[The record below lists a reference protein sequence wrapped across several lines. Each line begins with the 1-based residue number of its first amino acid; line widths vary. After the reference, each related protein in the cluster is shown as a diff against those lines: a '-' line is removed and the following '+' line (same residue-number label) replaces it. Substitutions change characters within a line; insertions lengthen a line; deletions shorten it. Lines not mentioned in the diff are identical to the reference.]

1 MVTDPRALVDQAR
14 MSRFQWTVVLLMIGL
29 NALDGFDV
37 LSISY
42 ASPGIAADWGI
53 DRAALG
59 IVLSM
64 ELVGMA
70 FGSLLLGNVADAIG
84 RRKTILGCLVVMSGG
99 MFAAATATDI
109 TTLCIYRVITGLGIG
124 GMLASINAAVAEAA
138 NAKRRALCVVLMS
151 AGLPFGSVLG
161 GLVSGELL
169 KVYDWPAVFILGGVA
184 TACFI
189 PLVLWLAPESIAF
202 EMHKRGPGALERIN
216 KTLKRMGHAAIE
228 ALPDAPAIKPKAG
241 MALLF
246 SPNFAALALL
256 LAASYFAHII
266 TFYYIIKWIPKIV
279 VDMGFPPPTAAGV
292 LVWASIGGA
301 LGALT
306 LGLMT
311 LKARV
316 TGLTIGAML
325 LSTVAVIG
333 FGQGWET
340 LDEISIAAA
349 VAGFFTNAPIV
360 GLYAIVA
367 QSFPTELRATATG
380 FIIGVGRGG
389 AALAPVIAG
398 FLFQA
403 GWTLPTVSTILGLGA
418 TVAAIMLFL
427 ARKGIAGNSGAPP
440 RAGATA

>member
-1 MVTDPRALVDQAR
+1 MMDPREIVDKAR
-14 MSRFQWTVVLLMIGL
+14 MSRFQWTAVFLMVGL

-42 ASPGIAADWGI
+42 ASPGIAAAWGI

-70 FGSLLLGNVADAIG
+70 FGSLFLGNVADAIG
-84 RRKTILGCLVVMSGG
+84 RRKTILGCLLVMSGG

-151 AGLPFGSVLG
+151 AGLPIGSVIG
-161 GLVSGELL
+161 GLISGELL
-169 KVYDWPAVFILGGVA
+169 KIYDWPAVFILGGVA
-184 TACFI
+184 TAAFI

-202 EMHKRGPGALERIN
+202 EMHKRSPGALERIN
-216 KTLKRMGHAAIE
+216 KTLKKMGHAALE
-228 ALPDAPAIKPKAG
+228 ALPDVPAIKPKAG
-241 MALLF
+241 LPLLF
-246 SPNFAALALL
+246 SKQFAALAIL
-256 LAASYFAHII
+256 LALAYFMHII

-279 VDMGFPPPTAAGV
+279 VDMGFAPPTAAGV
-292 LVWASIGGA
+292 LVWASIGGS

-306 LGLMT
+306 LGLLT

-316 TGLTIGAML
+316 TALTIGAML
-325 LSTVAVIG
+325 ASTAAVIV

-340 LDEISIAAA
+340 LQHISIAAA

-367 QSFPTELRATATG
+367 QSFPTRLRATATG
-380 FIIGVGRGG
+380 FIIGLGRGG

-403 GWTLPTVSTILGLGA
+403 GWSLPTVSIMMGLAATI
-418 TVAAIMLFL
+418 AAFMLFL
-427 ARKGIAGNSGAPP
+427 ARGRIAA
-440 RAGATA
+440 AAAA

>member
-1 MVTDPRALVDQAR
+1 MDPREIVDKAA
-14 MSRFQWTVVLLMIGL
+14 MSRFQWTAVFLMIGL

-42 ASPGIAADWGI
+42 ASPGIAAAWGI

-70 FGSLLLGNVADAIG
+70 FGALFLGNVADAIG
-84 RRKTILGCLVVMSGG
+84 RRKTIIGCLVVMSGG

-109 TTLCIYRVITGLGIG
+109 TTLCIYRLVTGLGIG

-151 AGLPFGSVLG
+151 AGLPIGSVIG
-161 GLVSGELL
+161 GLISGELL

-184 TACFI
+184 TAAFL

-202 EMHKRGPGALERIN
+202 EMHKRSPGALERIN
-216 KTLKRMGHAAIE
+216 KTLNKMGHAAID
-228 ALPDAPAIKPKAG
+228 ALPEVPAIKPKAG
-241 MALLF
+241 LSLLF
-246 SPNFAALALL
+246 SKQFAALAIL
-256 LAASYFAHII
+256 LALAYFMHII

-279 VDMGFPPPTAAGV
+279 VDMGFAPPTAAGV

-301 LGALT
+301 AGALT
-306 LGLMT
+306 LGLLT
-311 LKARV
+311 LKARI
-316 TGLTIGAML
+316 TALTIGAML
-325 LSTVAVIG
+325 ASTAAVII

-340 LDEISIAAA
+340 LEHISIAAA

-367 QSFPTELRATATG
+367 QSFPTQLRATATG
-380 FIIGVGRGG
+380 FIIGLGRGG

-398 FLFQA
+398 FLFQS
-403 GWTLPTVSTILGLGA
+403 GWSLPTVSIIMGLAA
-418 TVAAIMLFL
+418 TVAALMLFL
-427 ARKGIAGNSGAPP
+427 ARGRIAAAAPV
-440 RAGATA
+440 

>member
-1 MVTDPRALVDQAR
+1 MDPRELVDKAR
-14 MSRFQWTVVLLMIGL
+14 MSRFQWTAVFLMVGL

-42 ASPGIAADWGI
+42 ASPGIAAAWGI

-138 NAKRRALCVVLMS
+138 NAKRRALCVVLMA
-151 AGLPFGSVLG
+151 AGLPIGSVIG
-161 GLVSGELL
+161 GLISGELL
-169 KVYDWPAVFILGGVA
+169 KVHDWPAVFILGGVA
-184 TACFI
+184 TAAFI

-202 EMHKRGPGALERIN
+202 EMHKRSPGALERIN
-216 KTLKRMGHAAIE
+216 KTLKKMGHAAID
-228 ALPDAPAIKPKAG
+228 ALPDVPAVKPKAG
-241 MALLF
+241 LPLLF
-246 SPNFAALALL
+246 SRQFAALAIL
-256 LAASYFAHII
+256 LALAYFMHII

-279 VDMGFPPPTAAGV
+279 VDLGFAPPTAAGV
-292 LVWASIGGA
+292 LVWASIGGS

-306 LGLMT
+306 LGLLT
-311 LKARV
+311 LKARI
-316 TGLTIGAML
+316 TALTIGAML
-325 LSTVAVIG
+325 ASTVAVIV

-340 LDEISIAAA
+340 LEHIAMAAA

-367 QSFPTELRATATG
+367 QSFPTQLRATATG
-380 FIIGVGRGG
+380 FVIGLGRGG

-403 GWTLPTVSTILGLGA
+403 GWSLPTVSIIMGLAA
-418 TVAAIMLFL
+418 TVAALMLFL
-427 ARKGIAGNSGAPP
+427 ARGRVARAAPV
-440 RAGATA
+440 

>member
-1 MVTDPRALVDQAR
+1 MDPREIVDKAR
-14 MSRFQWTVVLLMIGL
+14 MSRFQWTAVFLMVGL

-42 ASPGIAADWGI
+42 ASPGIAAAWGI

-84 RRKTILGCLVVMSGG
+84 RRKTILGCLLVMSGG

-151 AGLPFGSVLG
+151 AGLPIGSVIG
-161 GLVSGELL
+161 GLISGELL

-184 TACFI
+184 TAAFI

-202 EMHKRGPGALERIN
+202 EMHKRSPGALERIN
-216 KTLKRMGHAAIE
+216 RTLKKMGHAAID
-228 ALPDAPAIKPKAG
+228 ALPDVPAIKPKAG
-241 MALLF
+241 LPLLF
-246 SPNFAALALL
+246 SKQFAALAIL
-256 LAASYFAHII
+256 LALAYFMHII

-279 VDMGFPPPTAAGV
+279 VDMGFAPPTAAGV
-292 LVWASIGGA
+292 LVWASIGGS

-306 LGLMT
+306 LGLLT

-316 TGLTIGAML
+316 TALTIGAML
-325 LSTVAVIG
+325 ASTAAVIV

-340 LDEISIAAA
+340 LQHISIAAA
-349 VAGFFTNAPIV
+349 FAGFFTNAPIV

-367 QSFPTELRATATG
+367 QSFPTQLRATATG
-380 FIIGVGRGG
+380 FIIGLGRGG

-403 GWTLPTVSTILGLGA
+403 GWSLPTVSIMMGLAA
-418 TVAAIMLFL
+418 TVAAAMLFL
-427 ARKGIAGNSGAPP
+427 ARGRIAG
-440 RAGATA
+440 AG

>member
-1 MVTDPRALVDQAR
+1 MVTDPRAIVDQAR
-14 MSRFQWTVVLLMIGL
+14 MSRFQWTAVLLMVGL

-42 ASPGIAADWGI
+42 ASPGIAADWGV

-64 ELVGMA
+64 ELIGMA
-70 FGSLLLGNVADAIG
+70 VGSLLLGNVADAIG
-84 RRKTILGCLVVMSGG
+84 RRKTILGCLVVMAAG
-99 MFAAATATDI
+99 MFAASTANDI
-109 TTLCIYRVITGLGIG
+109 TTLSIYRVITGLGIG

-151 AGLPFGSVLG
+151 AGYPIGSVIG
-161 GLVSGELL
+161 GMISGELL
-169 KVYDWPAVFILGGVA
+169 KVYDWPAVFIFGSIVTVA
-184 TACFI
+184 FI
-189 PLVLWLAPESIAF
+189 PLVMWLAPESIAF
-202 EMHKRGPGALERIN
+202 EMHKRSPGALERIN
-216 KTLKRMGHAAIE
+216 KTLKRMGHAAVD
-228 ALPDAPAIKPKAG
+228 ALPDLPAIKPKG
-241 MALLF
+241 GLSLLF
-246 SPNFAALALL
+246 SKQFAALAIL
-256 LAASYFAHII
+256 LALAYFTHII

-279 VDMGFPPPTAAGV
+279 VDMGFTPPTAAGV
-292 LVWASIGGA
+292 LVWASIGGS

-306 LGLMT
+306 LGLLT

-316 TGLTIGAML
+316 TALTIGAML
-325 LSTVAVIG
+325 ASTAAVIA

-340 LDEISIAAA
+340 LQQISIAAA

-367 QSFPTELRATATG
+367 QSFPTQLRATATG

-403 GWTLPTVSTILGLGA
+403 GWSLPTVSVILGLGA
-418 TVAAIMLFL
+418 TVAALMLFM
-427 ARKGIAGNSGAPP
+427 ARGRISAAAP
-440 RAGATA
+440 A

>member
-1 MVTDPRALVDQAR
+1 MDPRELVDKAR
-14 MSRFQWTVVLLMIGL
+14 MSRFQWTAVFLMVGL

-42 ASPGIAADWGI
+42 ASPGIAAAWGI

-138 NAKRRALCVVLMS
+138 NAKRRALCVVLMA
-151 AGLPFGSVLG
+151 AGLPIGSVIG
-161 GLVSGELL
+161 GLISGELL
-169 KVYDWPAVFILGGVA
+169 KVHDWTAVFILGGVA
-184 TACFI
+184 TAAFI

-202 EMHKRGPGALERIN
+202 EMHKRSPGALERIN
-216 KTLKRMGHAAIE
+216 KTLKKMGHAAID
-228 ALPDAPAIKPKAG
+228 ALPDVPAVKPKAG
-241 MALLF
+241 LPLLF
-246 SPNFAALALL
+246 SRQFAALAIL
-256 LAASYFAHII
+256 LALAYFMHII

-279 VDMGFPPPTAAGV
+279 VDMGFAAPTAAGV
-292 LVWASIGGA
+292 LVWASIGGS

-306 LGLMT
+306 LGLLT
-311 LKARV
+311 LKARI
-316 TGLTIGAML
+316 TALTIGAML
-325 LSTVAVIG
+325 ASTVAVIV

-340 LDEISIAAA
+340 LEHISIAAA

-360 GLYAIVA
+360 GLYAIIA
-367 QSFPTELRATATG
+367 QSFPTQLRATATG
-380 FIIGVGRGG
+380 FIIGLGRGG
-389 AALAPVIAG
+389 AALAPVMAG

-403 GWTLPTVSTILGLGA
+403 GWSLPTVSIIMGLAA
-418 TVAAIMLFL
+418 TVAALMLFL
-427 ARKGIAGNSGAPP
+427 ARGRVARAAPV
-440 RAGATA
+440 

>member
-1 MVTDPRALVDQAR
+1 MVMDPREIVDKAR
-14 MSRFQWTVVLLMIGL
+14 MSRFQWTAVLLMVGL

-84 RRKTILGCLVVMSGG
+84 RRKTILGCLIVMAGG
-99 MFAAATATDI
+99 MFAASTATDI
-109 TTLCIYRVITGLGIG
+109 TTLCVYRVITGLGIG

-151 AGLPFGSVLG
+151 AGLPIGSVIG
-161 GLVSGELL
+161 GLISGELL
-169 KVYDWPAVFILGGVA
+169 KIYDWPAVFILGGVA
-184 TACFI
+184 TAAFI

-202 EMHKRGPGALERIN
+202 EMHKRSPGALERIN
-216 KTLKRMGHAAIE
+216 KTLSRMGHAALD
-228 ALPDAPAIKPKAG
+228 ALPDVPAIKPKAG
-241 MALLF
+241 LPLLF
-246 SPNFAALALL
+246 SKQFAALAIL
-256 LAASYFAHII
+256 LALSYFMHII

-292 LVWASIGGA
+292 LVWASTGGA

-306 LGLMT
+306 LGLLT

-316 TGLTIGAML
+316 TALTIAAML
-325 LSTVAVIG
+325 ASTVAVIV

-340 LDEISIAAA
+340 LPHISIAAA

-367 QSFPTELRATATG
+367 QSFPTQLRATATG
-380 FIIGVGRGG
+380 FIIGLGRGG

-403 GWTLPTVSTILGLGA
+403 GWSLPTVSIIMGTAA
-418 TVAAIMLFL
+418 TMAALMLFL
-427 ARKGIAGNSGAPP
+427 ARGRIASAAP
-440 RAGATA
+440 A

>member
-1 MVTDPRALVDQAR
+1 MDPREIVDKAR
-14 MSRFQWTVVLLMIGL
+14 MSRFQWTAVFLMVGL

-42 ASPGIAADWGI
+42 ASPGIAAAWGI

-84 RRKTILGCLVVMSGG
+84 RRKTILGCLLVMSGG

-151 AGLPFGSVLG
+151 AGLPIGSVIG
-161 GLVSGELL
+161 GLISGELL

-184 TACFI
+184 TAAFI

-202 EMHKRGPGALERIN
+202 EMHKRSPGALERIN
-216 KTLKRMGHAAIE
+216 RTLKKMGHAAID
-228 ALPDAPAIKPKAG
+228 ALPDVPAIKQKAG
-241 MALLF
+241 LPLLF
-246 SPNFAALALL
+246 SKQFAALAIL
-256 LAASYFAHII
+256 LALAYFMHII

-279 VDMGFPPPTAAGV
+279 VDMGFAPPTAAGV
-292 LVWASIGGA
+292 LVWASIGGS

-306 LGLMT
+306 LGLLT

-316 TGLTIGAML
+316 TALTIGAML
-325 LSTVAVIG
+325 ASTAAVIV

-340 LDEISIAAA
+340 LQHISIAAA
-349 VAGFFTNAPIV
+349 FAGFFTNAPIV

-367 QSFPTELRATATG
+367 QSFPTQLRATATG
-380 FIIGVGRGG
+380 FIIGLGRGG

-403 GWTLPTVSTILGLGA
+403 GWSLPTVSIMMGLAA
-418 TVAAIMLFL
+418 TVAAAMLFL
-427 ARKGIAGNSGAPP
+427 ARGRIA
-440 RAGATA
+440 RAGPDS

>member
-1 MVTDPRALVDQAR
+1 MMDPREIVDTAR
-14 MSRFQWTVVLLMIGL
+14 MSRFQWAAVFLMVGL

-42 ASPGIAADWGI
+42 ASPGIAAAWGI

-84 RRKTILGCLVVMSGG
+84 RRKTILGCLLVMSGG

-151 AGLPFGSVLG
+151 AGLPIGSVIG
-161 GLVSGELL
+161 GLISGELL
-169 KVYDWPAVFILGGVA
+169 KVYDWTAVFILGGGA
-184 TACFI
+184 TAAFI

-202 EMHKRGPGALERIN
+202 EMHKRSPGALERIN
-216 KTLKRMGHAAIE
+216 KTLKRMGHAAID
-228 ALPDAPAIKPKAG
+228 ALPDVPAIKPKAG
-241 MALLF
+241 LPLLF
-246 SPNFAALALL
+246 SKQFAALAIL
-256 LAASYFAHII
+256 LALAYFMHII

-279 VDMGFPPPTAAGV
+279 VDMGFAAPTAAGV
-292 LVWASIGGA
+292 LVWASIGGS

-306 LGLMT
+306 LGLLT

-316 TGLTIGAML
+316 TALTIGAML
-325 LSTVAVIG
+325 ASTAAVIV

-340 LDEISIAAA
+340 LQHISIAAA
-349 VAGFFTNAPIV
+349 IAGFFTNAPIV

-367 QSFPTELRATATG
+367 QSFPTPLRATATG
-380 FIIGVGRGG
+380 FIIGLGRGG

-403 GWTLPTVSTILGLGA
+403 GWSLPTVSLIMGTAA
-418 TVAAIMLFL
+418 TLAAIMLFL
-427 ARKGIAGNSGAPP
+427 ARGRIAVA
-440 RAGATA
+440 AVA

>member
-1 MVTDPRALVDQAR
+1 MMDPREIVDKAR
-14 MSRFQWTVVLLMIGL
+14 MSRFQWTAVFLMVGL

-42 ASPGIAADWGI
+42 ASPGIAAAWGI

-70 FGSLLLGNVADAIG
+70 FGSLFLGNVADAIG
-84 RRKTILGCLVVMSGG
+84 RRKTILGCLLVMSGG

-151 AGLPFGSVLG
+151 AGLPIGSVIG
-161 GLVSGELL
+161 GLISGELL
-169 KVYDWPAVFILGGVA
+169 KIYDWPAVFILGGVA
-184 TACFI
+184 TAAFI

-202 EMHKRGPGALERIN
+202 EMHKRSPGALERIN
-216 KTLKRMGHAAIE
+216 KTLKKMGHAALD
-228 ALPDAPAIKPKAG
+228 ALPDVPAIKPKAG
-241 MALLF
+241 LPLLF
-246 SPNFAALALL
+246 SKQFAALAIL
-256 LAASYFAHII
+256 LALAYFMHII

-279 VDMGFPPPTAAGV
+279 VDMGFAPPTAAGV
-292 LVWASIGGA
+292 LVWASIGGS

-306 LGLMT
+306 LGLLT

-316 TGLTIGAML
+316 TALTIGAML
-325 LSTVAVIG
+325 ASTAAVIV

-340 LDEISIAAA
+340 LQHISIAAA

-367 QSFPTELRATATG
+367 QSFPTRLRATATG
-380 FIIGVGRGG
+380 FIIGLGRGG

-403 GWTLPTVSTILGLGA
+403 GWSLPTVSIMMGLAATI
-418 TVAAIMLFL
+418 AAFMLFL
-427 ARKGIAGNSGAPP
+427 ARGRIAA
-440 RAGATA
+440 AAAA

>member
-1 MVTDPRALVDQAR
+1 MMRDPREIVDQAG
-14 MSRFQWTVVLLMIGL
+14 MSRFQWTAVFLMVGL

-64 ELVGMA
+64 ELIGMA
-70 FGSLLLGNVADAIG
+70 FGALLLGNVADAIG
-84 RRKTILGCLVVMSGG
+84 RRKTILSCLIVMAGG
-99 MFAAATATDI
+99 MFAASTATDI
-109 TTLCIYRVITGLGIG
+109 TTLSVYRVITGLGIG
-124 GMLASINAAVAEAA
+124 GMLASINAAVAEAS
-138 NAKRRALCVVLMS
+138 NSRRRALCVVLMS
-151 AGLPFGSVLG
+151 AGLPVGSVIG
-161 GLVSGELL
+161 GLISGELL
-169 KVYDWPAVFILGGVA
+169 KVYEWPAVFILGGVA
-184 TACFI
+184 TAAFI

-202 EMHKRGPGALERIN
+202 EMHKRRPGALDRIN
-216 KTLKRMGHAAIE
+216 KTLKRMGHAAID
-228 ALPDAPAIKPKAG
+228 ALPDAPAVKARAG
-241 MALLF
+241 LPLLF
-246 SPNFAALALL
+246 SPAFAMLAIL
-256 LAASYFAHII
+256 LAAAYFLHII

-279 VDMGFPPPTAAGV
+279 VDMGFAAPTAAGV

-306 LGLMT
+306 LGLLT

-316 TGLTIGAML
+316 TALTIGAML
-325 LSTVAVIG
+325 ASTVAVIV
-333 FGQGWET
+333 FGQGWQT
-340 LDEISIAAA
+340 LQHISIAAA

-367 QSFPTELRATATG
+367 QSFPTQLRATATG
-380 FIIGVGRGG
+380 FVIGVGRGG

-403 GWTLPTVSTILGLGA
+403 GWSLLTVTVMMGLAATL
-418 TVAAIMLFL
+418 AAMMLFL
-427 ARKGIAGNSGAPP
+427 ARGRIAAAAP
-440 RAGATA
+440 A

>member
-1 MVTDPRALVDQAR
+1 MMDPREIVDTAR
-14 MSRFQWTVVLLMIGL
+14 MSRFQWAAVFLMVGL

-42 ASPGIAADWGI
+42 ASPGIAAAWGI

-84 RRKTILGCLVVMSGG
+84 RRKTILGCLLVMSGG

-151 AGLPFGSVLG
+151 AGLPIGSVIG
-161 GLVSGELL
+161 GLISGELL
-169 KVYDWPAVFILGGVA
+169 KVYDWTAVFILGGVA
-184 TACFI
+184 TAAFI

-202 EMHKRGPGALERIN
+202 EMHKRSPGALERIN
-216 KTLKRMGHAAIE
+216 KTLKRMGHAAID
-228 ALPDAPAIKPKAG
+228 ALPDVPAIKPKAG
-241 MALLF
+241 LPLLF
-246 SPNFAALALL
+246 SKQFAALAIL
-256 LAASYFAHII
+256 LALAYFMHII

-279 VDMGFPPPTAAGV
+279 VDMGFAAPTAAGV
-292 LVWASIGGA
+292 LVWASIGGS

-306 LGLMT
+306 LGLLT

-316 TGLTIGAML
+316 TALTIGAML
-325 LSTVAVIG
+325 ASTAAVIV

-340 LDEISIAAA
+340 LQHISIAAA
-349 VAGFFTNAPIV
+349 IAGFFTNAPIV

-367 QSFPTELRATATG
+367 QSFPTPLRATATG
-380 FIIGVGRGG
+380 FIIGLGRGG

-403 GWTLPTVSTILGLGA
+403 GWSLPTVSLIMGTAA
-418 TVAAIMLFL
+418 TLAAIMLFL
-427 ARKGIAGNSGAPP
+427 ARGRIAVA
-440 RAGATA
+440 AVA

>member
-1 MVTDPRALVDQAR
+1 MDPREIVDKAA
-14 MSRFQWTVVLLMIGL
+14 MSRFQWTAVFLMIGL

-42 ASPGIAADWGI
+42 ASPGIAAAWGI

-70 FGSLLLGNVADAIG
+70 FGALFLGNVADAIG
-84 RRKTILGCLVVMSGG
+84 RRKTIIGCLVVMSGG

-109 TTLCIYRVITGLGIG
+109 TTLCIYRLVTGLGIG

-151 AGLPFGSVLG
+151 AGLPIGSVIG
-161 GLVSGELL
+161 GLISGELL

-184 TACFI
+184 TAAFL

-202 EMHKRGPGALERIN
+202 EMHKRSPGALERIN
-216 KTLKRMGHAAIE
+216 KTLNKMGHAAID
-228 ALPDAPAIKPKAG
+228 ALPEVPAIKPKAG
-241 MALLF
+241 LSLLF
-246 SPNFAALALL
+246 SKQFAALAIL
-256 LAASYFAHII
+256 LALAYFMHII

-279 VDMGFPPPTAAGV
+279 VDMGFAPPTAAGV

-301 LGALT
+301 AGALT
-306 LGLMT
+306 LGLLT
-311 LKARV
+311 LKARI
-316 TGLTIGAML
+316 TALTIGAML
-325 LSTVAVIG
+325 ASTAAVII

-340 LDEISIAAA
+340 LEHISIAAA

-367 QSFPTELRATATG
+367 QSFPTQLRATATG
-380 FIIGVGRGG
+380 FIIGLGRGG

-403 GWTLPTVSTILGLGA
+403 GWSLPTVSIIMGLAA
-418 TVAAIMLFL
+418 TVAALMLFL
-427 ARKGIAGNSGAPP
+427 ARGRIAAAAPV
-440 RAGATA
+440 

>member
-1 MVTDPRALVDQAR
+1 MDPREIVDKAN
-14 MSRFQWTVVLLMIGL
+14 MSRFQWTAVFLMIGL

-42 ASPGIAADWGI
+42 ASPGIAAAWGI

-70 FGSLLLGNVADAIG
+70 FGALFLGNVADAIG
-84 RRKTILGCLVVMSGG
+84 RRKTIIGCLVVMSGG
-99 MFAAATATDI
+99 MFAAAAATDI
-109 TTLCIYRVITGLGIG
+109 TTLCFCRLITGLGIG

-151 AGLPFGSVLG
+151 AGLPIGSVIG
-161 GLVSGELL
+161 GLISGELL
-169 KVYDWPAVFILGGVA
+169 KVYDWPAVFILGGMA
-184 TACFI
+184 TAAFL

-202 EMHKRGPGALERIN
+202 EMHKRSPGALERIN
-216 KTLKRMGHAAIE
+216 KTLNKMGHAAID
-228 ALPDAPAIKPKAG
+228 ALPEVPAIKPKAG
-241 MALLF
+241 LSLLF
-246 SPNFAALALL
+246 SKQFAALAIL
-256 LAASYFAHII
+256 LALAYFMHII

-279 VDMGFPPPTAAGV
+279 VDMGFAPPTAAGV
-292 LVWASIGGA
+292 LVWASIGGSI
-301 LGALT
+301 GALT
-306 LGLMT
+306 LGLLT
-311 LKARV
+311 LKARI
-316 TGLTIGAML
+316 TALTIGAML
-325 LSTVAVIG
+325 ASTAAVIV

-340 LDEISIAAA
+340 LEHISIAAA

-367 QSFPTELRATATG
+367 QSFPTQLRATATG
-380 FIIGVGRGG
+380 FIIGLGRGG

-403 GWTLPTVSTILGLGA
+403 GWSLPTVSIMMGLAATI
-418 TVAAIMLFL
+418 AALMLFL
-427 ARKGIAGNSGAPP
+427 ARGRIAAAAPV
-440 RAGATA
+440 

>member
-1 MVTDPRALVDQAR
+1 MDPRELVDKAR
-14 MSRFQWTVVLLMIGL
+14 MSRFQWTAVFLMVGL

-42 ASPGIAADWGI
+42 ASPGIAAAWGI

-138 NAKRRALCVVLMS
+138 NAKRRALCVVLMA
-151 AGLPFGSVLG
+151 AGLPIGSVIG
-161 GLVSGELL
+161 GLISGELL
-169 KVYDWPAVFILGGVA
+169 KVHDWTAVFILGGVA
-184 TACFI
+184 TAAFI

-202 EMHKRGPGALERIN
+202 EMHKRSPGALERIN
-216 KTLKRMGHAAIE
+216 KTLKKMGHAAID
-228 ALPDAPAIKPKAG
+228 ALPDVPAVKPKAG
-241 MALLF
+241 LPLLF
-246 SPNFAALALL
+246 SRQFAALAIL
-256 LAASYFAHII
+256 LALAYFMHII

-279 VDMGFPPPTAAGV
+279 VDMGFAAPTAAGV
-292 LVWASIGGA
+292 LVWASIGGS

-306 LGLMT
+306 LGLLT
-311 LKARV
+311 LKARI
-316 TGLTIGAML
+316 TALTIGAML
-325 LSTVAVIG
+325 ASTVAVIV

-340 LDEISIAAA
+340 LEHISIAAA

-360 GLYAIVA
+360 GLYAIIA
-367 QSFPTELRATATG
+367 QSFPTQLRATATG
-380 FIIGVGRGG
+380 FIIGLGRGG
-389 AALAPVIAG
+389 AALAPVMAG

-403 GWTLPTVSTILGLGA
+403 GWSLPTVSIIMGLAA
-418 TVAAIMLFL
+418 TVAALMLFL
-427 ARKGIAGNSGAPP
+427 ARGRVAKAAPV
-440 RAGATA
+440 